1 MQLIGLVRLGRD
13 AELRTLPDGTP
24 VMNLAMAY
32 NWGKRDQSGNRQTTW
47 VDGALFGSRAE
58 ALAQY
63 MVKGQQLC
71 VTVGDVHIRTY
82 DKSDGSQGFSLSG
95 TVREIEFAG
104 SAQQSGGQQGGQ
116 QRQQP
121 QQRQAPQGQQRGNGG
136 YQQQR
141 QPQQQPQRQQ
151 EYQGGGSGFDD
162 ISDDIPFATSSFSFD
177 AESKLDRRIRRANR
191 TRHES

>member
-141 QPQQQPQRQQ
+141 QSQQQPQRQQ

-162 ISDDIPFATSSFSFD
+162 MDTDIPFATSSFSFD

>member
-32 NWGKRDQSGNRQTTW
+32 NWGKKDQSGNRQTTW

-71 VTVGDVHIRTY
+71 VTVGDVHVRTY
-82 DKSDGSQGFSLSG
+82 NKSDGSQGFSLSG
-95 TVREIEFAG
+95 TVSEIEFAG
-104 SAQQSGGQQGGQ
+104 SAQQSGGQQGQ

-121 QQRQAPQGQQRGNGG
+121 QQRQAPQAQQRGNGG
-136 YQQQR
+136 YQQQTS
-141 QPQQQPQRQQ
+141 QQQR
-151 EYQGGGSGFDD
+151 GGGSGFDD
-162 ISDDIPFATSSFSFD
+162 MDDDIPW
-177 AESKLDRRIRRANR
+177 
-191 TRHES
+191 

>member
-13 AELRTLPDGTP
+13 AELRSLPDGTP

-32 NWGKRDQSGNRQTTW
+32 NYGKKDQDGRRQTTW
-47 VDGALFGSRAE
+47 VDGAVFGNRAE

-71 VTVGDVHIRTY
+71 VTIDDVHIRTF
-82 DKSDGSQGFSLSG
+82 DKADGSQGFSLSG
-95 TVREIEFAG
+95 TVISIEFAG
-104 SAQQSGGQQGGQ
+104 SSQQSGGQQGGNQ

-121 QQRQAPQGQQRGNGG
+121 QQRQAPQGQQQRGNGG

-141 QPQQQPQRQQ
+141 QPAPQN
-151 EYQGGGSGFDD
+151 GGASGFDD
-162 ISDDIPFATSSFSFD
+162 FSDVPF
-177 AESKLDRRIRRANR
+177 
-191 TRHES
+191 

>member
-47 VDGALFGSRAE
+47 VDGALYGSRAE

-104 SAQQSGGQQGGQ
+104 SAQQSGGQQGDQ
-116 QRQQP
+116 QRQQR

-141 QPQQQPQRQQ
+141 QSQQQPQRQQ
-151 EYQGGGSGFDD
+151 EYRGGGSGFDD
-162 ISDDIPFATSSFSFD
+162 MSDDIPF
-177 AESKLDRRIRRANR
+177 
-191 TRHES
+191 

>member
-13 AELRTLPDGTP
+13 AELRSLPDGTP

-32 NWGKRDQSGNRQTTW
+32 NYGKKDQDGRRQTTW
-47 VDGALFGSRAE
+47 VDGAVFGNRAE

-71 VTVGDVHIRTY
+71 VTIDDVNIRTF
-82 DKSDGSQGFSLSG
+82 DKADGSQGFSLSG
-95 TVREIEFAG
+95 TVSSIEFAG
-104 SAQQSGGQQGGQ
+104 SSQQSGGQQGGNQ

-121 QQRQAPQGQQRGNGG
+121 QQRQAPQGQQQRGNGG

-141 QPQQQPQRQQ
+141 QPAPQN
-151 EYQGGGSGFDD
+151 GGASGFDD
-162 ISDDIPFATSSFSFD
+162 FSDVPF
-177 AESKLDRRIRRANR
+177 
-191 TRHES
+191 

>member
-1 MQLIGLVRLGRD
+1 MQLIGLVHLGRD
-13 AELRTLPDGTP
+13 AELRRLPDGTP

-32 NWGKRDQSGNRQTTW
+32 NYGKKDQNGNRQTTW
-47 VDGALFGSRAE
+47 VDGAVFGNRAE

-71 VTVGDVHIRTY
+71 VTIDEVHIRTY

-95 TVREIEFAG
+95 TVSAIEFAG

-121 QQRQAPQGQQRGNGG
+121 QQRQAPQGHQRGNGG

-141 QPQQQPQRQQ
+141 QSQQQPQRQQ
-151 EYQGGGSGFDD
+151 EHYGGGASAGFDPD
-162 ISDDIPFATSSFSFD
+162 FDSEEIPF
-177 AESKLDRRIRRANR
+177 
-191 TRHES
+191 